1 MTSEPVRSCFFLLR
15 LFAARVKRSSSYIIV
30 LPLLSALMHR
40 LINWKPRLFA
50 TRWTLF
56 GTRRSPTAESP
67 RRTCTARR
75 SGKCLSRRLF
85 FLFLSPFTSCLSAL
99 SCPPEGWL
107 SLSKDFLSSIAESFT
122 LSLQAFT
129 LFVSLCSLSPSIS
142 ADPLILWSS
151 DPPPSPHLL
160 SSPVLTSLPSTRI
173 REDLP
178 SLLLSHPSLFVFPSP
193 RLSLPAQ
200 ETVTDWGQTTLRGA
214 F

>member
-85 FLFLSPFTSCLSAL
+85 FLFLSPFTASPLCLARQKTGCRFQRISYRL
-99 SCPPEGWL
+99 SQ
-107 SLSKDFLSSIAESFT
+107 SLLHS
-122 LSLQAFT
+122 
-129 LFVSLCSLSPSIS
+129 VYRPSPSLFHCVPSLHPSPLIRWS
-142 ADPLILWSS
+142 SDPLILLHRLTFCPPLSS
-151 DPPPSPHLL
+151 HLSRPQGSEKISPH
-160 SSPVLTSLPSTRI
+160 S
-173 REDLP
+173 
-178 SLLLSHPSLFVFPSP
+178 F
-193 RLSLPAQ
+193 
-200 ETVTDWGQTTLRGA
+200 
-214 F
+214 